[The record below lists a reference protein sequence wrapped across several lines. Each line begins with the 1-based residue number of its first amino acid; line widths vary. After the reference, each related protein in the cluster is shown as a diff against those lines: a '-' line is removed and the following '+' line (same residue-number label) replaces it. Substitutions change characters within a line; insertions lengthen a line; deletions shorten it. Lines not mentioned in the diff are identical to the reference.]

1 MPRTARPLGILGID
15 PGTGTT
21 GFGVIDVQGA
31 TRTHVAHGVIRT
43 TPRTPLPDRLA
54 IIADDVRALFDR
66 YAPDEAAVELLFFA
80 KNVTTAMMVAQAR
93 GVILAEIGRRGVPI
107 AEFSPPQV
115 KESVTG
121 DGRAGKPQVQE
132 MVRRLLRL
140 RVRPRPDDAADAL
153 AVALAHAS
161 RRNAPTPR
169 PR

>member
-1 MPRTARPLGILGID
+1 MPRTPRPLRILGID

-21 GFGVIDVQGA
+21 GFGVIDVQGSV
-31 TRTHVAHGVIRT
+31 RTHVAHGVIRT
-43 TPRTPLPDRLA
+43 APRTPLPDRIA
-54 IIADDVRALFDR
+54 TIADDIRALFER
-66 YAPDEAAVELLFFA
+66 YAPDEVAVELLFFA

-93 GVILAEIGRRGVPI
+93 GVILAEIGRRGAPI

-115 KESVTG
+115 KEAVTG

-161 RRNAPTPR
+161 RRNAPKPLPR
-169 PR
+169 